1 MSIMSD
7 VIKKLNF
14 ILFYKSED
22 VVVLPIVETKSLISS
37 IVIKLRTYS
46 LRNRKF

>member
-22 VVVLPIVETKSLISS
+22 VVALPIVET
-37 IVIKLRTYS
+37 
-46 LRNRKF
+46 